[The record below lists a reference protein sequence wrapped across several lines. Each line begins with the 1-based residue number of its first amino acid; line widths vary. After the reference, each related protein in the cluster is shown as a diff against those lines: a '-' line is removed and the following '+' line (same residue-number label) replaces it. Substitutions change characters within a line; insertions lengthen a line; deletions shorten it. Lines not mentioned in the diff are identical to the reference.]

1 MDRMI
6 GKPLHVADSSPRLTV
21 AAVPT
26 STPATRLGAVVSLPR
41 RLPDVRRLQGT
52 FFRPRFDV
60 HIWHPH
66 SLISLFRQHRGPSA
80 RPKKFFSSA
89 LLRLQ
94 ISVIHTS
101 SSAASLPHCTSVA
114 ASTLPACLY
123 AASLPQCHHHHHR
136 LLHRHPLLRC
146 HPLCHCPSPV
156 PTKLLHKLI
165 VFWKIGLN
173 TCRG

>member
-6 GKPLHVADSSPRLTV
+6 GKLLHVGLLALADV

-26 STPATRLGAVVSLPR
+26 STPATRLGTVVSLPR
-41 RLPDVRRLQGT
+41 RLADVRHLQGT

-66 SLISLFRQHRGPSA
+66 SLISLFWQHRGPSA
-80 RPKKFFSSA
+80 RPENFFSSA
-89 LLRLQ
+89 SLRLQ

-101 SSAASLPHCTSVA
+101 SSATGLPHCTSAA
-114 ASTLPACLY
+114 ASTLPACLS
-123 AASLPQCHHHHHR
+123 AASLPQCHHHHYR
-136 LLHRHPLLRC
+136 LPHRHPLLHC

-156 PTKLLHKLI
+156 PTELLHKLI
-165 VFWKIGLN
+165 VSWKIGLN